1 MVIFNEKI
9 IISVEGNIG
18 VGKTTFISIIS
29 NNIDNASVVKE
40 PVDEWVQLTDL
51 DGTNLLETYYRDN
64 NRWSY
69 SFQNMACL
77 TKMEKLLETLKNP
90 NISSQYIFLDRSI
103 ETDLNVFSSMYVDNK
118 TYSALEY
125 SMFKKFYQI
134 YQNYLKPPNKQFYI
148 YLKCS
153 PEKSLERIKKRNR
166 PEEANITL
174 EYLRMIADYHD
185 KWLDNKDKP
194 NDDVIIFDCEN
205 DFETNS
211 IMIEQMIDKV
221 KIKINV

>member
-1 MVIFNEKI
+1 MEKDNGKI

-18 VGKTTFISIIS
+18 VGKTTFIDIIS
-29 NNIDNASVVKE
+29 NNIDNTFVVKE
-40 PVDEWVQLTDL
+40 PVDEWIQLTDL
-51 DGTNLLETYYRDN
+51 DGTNLLETYYNNN
-64 NRWSY
+64 NRWAY

-77 TKMEKLLETLKNP
+77 TKIEKMLETLKNP
-90 NISSQYIFLDRSI
+90 NISSRYIFLDRSI
-103 ETDLNVFSSMYVDNK
+103 ETDLNVFSSMYIDNK
-118 TYSALEY
+118 IYSMLEY

-174 EYLRMIADYHD
+174 EYLQMIGDYHNR
-185 KWLDNKDKP
+185 WLDNKDKS
-194 NDDVIIFDCEN
+194 NNDVIIFDCDN
-205 DFETNS
+205 DFETNPE
-211 IMIEQMIDKV
+211 IIKQMIDTIKM
-221 KIKINV
+221 KINV

>member
-1 MVIFNEKI
+1 MEIFNEKI

-134 YQNYLKPPNKQFYI
+134 YKNYLKPPNKQFYI

>member
-1 MVIFNEKI
+1 MEKNNEKI
-9 IISVEGNIG
+9 IISIEGNIG
-18 VGKTTFISIIS
+18 VGKTTFIDIIS
-29 NNIDNASVVKE
+29 FNIDDVFIVKE
-40 PVDEWVQLTDL
+40 PIDEWIQLTDF
-51 DGTNLLETYYRDN
+51 DGTNLLETYYNSN
-64 NRWSY
+64 NRWAY

-90 NISSQYIFLDRSI
+90 NISSKYIFLDRSI
-103 ETDLNVFSSMYVDNK
+103 ETDLNVFSCMYIDNK

-174 EYLRMIADYHD
+174 EYLQIIADYHN

-194 NDDVIIFDCEN
+194 NNDVIIFDCEN
-205 DFETNS
+205 DFKTNPE
-211 IMIEQMIDKV
+211 IIKQMIDAIKM
-221 KIKINV
+221 KINV

>member
-1 MVIFNEKI
+1 MEKDNEKI
-9 IISVEGNIG
+9 IISIEGNIG

-29 NNIDNASVVKE
+29 NNVDNAFVVKE
-40 PVDEWVQLTDL
+40 PVDEWIQLTDL
-51 DGTNLLETYYRDN
+51 DGTNLLETYYSDN
-64 NRWSY
+64 NRWAY

-77 TKMEKLLETLKNP
+77 TKMEKLLETLKNK
-90 NISSQYIFLDRSI
+90 NISSKYLFLDRSI
-103 ETDLNVFSSMYVDNK
+103 ETDLNVFSSMYIDNK
-118 TYSALEY
+118 TYSVLEY

-134 YQNYLKPPNKQFYI
+134 YQSYLKPPNKQFYI

-174 EYLRMIADYHD
+174 EYLQIIADYHN

-211 IMIEQMIDKV
+211 EMINEMINIV
-221 KIKINV
+221 KMKINV